1 MGVSPLTQ
9 TASAHPESW
18 EKKERGRRSRIDPP
32 PLPSLLL
39 TDIFWHA
46 FVQLAKTEKNVGGV
60 LIFISVDG
68 GWRWIFIEIDQ
79 LLWVFSLSLPV
90 GRRVTSQFVSFKK
103 VVVVGGGTNRINI
116 APLAIAHKVWWPITH
131 GAESFFHLSL
141 QKSNQKKKKK
151 NLLSFCCWLINAI

>member
-18 EKKERGRRSRIDPP
+18 EKKERGEEEDRSSPP
-32 PLPSLLL
+32 PSLLL

-79 LLWVFSLSLPV
+79 LL
-90 GRRVTSQFVSFKK
+90 
-103 VVVVGGGTNRINI
+103 
-116 APLAIAHKVWWPITH
+116 
-131 GAESFFHLSL
+131 
-141 QKSNQKKKKK
+141 
-151 NLLSFCCWLINAI
+151 